1 MESKNLLTLIITLV
15 VGIILAGSLLM
26 PVINSYSD
34 DTKTIENE
42 GSFFATPDGEDH
54 TIIFTNQDYA
64 TVDGVNVEYPEGF
77 GTGTQKNATVMVGN
91 DWMLVLENG
100 YALLVIAGPNNSYSQ
115 EDLGTDGLT
124 ATISGTTVSITIASR
139 EKTLTDLQYYLA
151 PEGDWVL
158 CYNPYIKADTP
169 LFGGIFGRGTNSDNH
184 GYHCYEVISG
194 DITSGFDFEICRSII
209 FKNPDT
215 LVKVENSTYEI
226 STETVATDLLKLN
239 TITQNVTFSD
249 NSTATVVIS
258 YLLAPATITYTN
270 PADINQD
277 ALLSAIPIMV
287 IVALLILTVGAIAYR
302 RAD

>member
-42 GSFFATPDGEDH
+42 GSFFATPDGENH
-54 TIIFTNQDYA
+54 TITFTDQNYA

-77 GTGTQKNATVMVGN
+77 GTGIQKNATVMVGN
-91 DWMLVLENG
+91 DWMLRLENG
-100 YALLVIAGPNNSYSQ
+100 YARLIAAGPNNLYSQ

-124 ATISGTTVSITIASR
+124 ATISGTTVSITIEDK

-169 LFGGIFGRGTNSDNH
+169 LFGGIRGQGTNSD
-184 GYHCYEVISG
+184 GQRYDCFEVISG
-194 DITSGFDFEICRSII
+194 NVTNGFDEETCRAALFTTPVS
-209 FKNPDT
+209 FPTVDA
-215 LVKVENSTYEI
+215 TYDI

-258 YLLAPATITYTN
+258 YLIAPATITYTS
-270 PADINQD
+270 PADINMD

-287 IVALLILTVGAIAYR
+287 IVALLILAVRAIAYR
-302 RAD
+302 D

>member
-1 MESKNLLTLIITLV
+1 MESKKLLTLIITLV

-26 PVINSYSD
+26 PVLSSYSD

-42 GSFFATPDGEDH
+42 GSFFATPDGENH
-54 TIIFTNQDYA
+54 TITFTDQNYA

-77 GTGTQKNATVMVGN
+77 GTGIQKNATVMVGN
-91 DWMLVLENG
+91 DWMLRLENG
-100 YALLVIAGPNNSYSQ
+100 YARLIAAGPNNVFSQ
-115 EDLGTDGLT
+115 ENLADGLT
-124 ATISGTTVSITIASR
+124 ATISGTTASITIEDK

-169 LFGGIFGRGTNSDNH
+169 LFGGIRGQGTNSD
-184 GYHCYEVISG
+184 GQRYDCFEVISG
-194 DITSGFDFEICRSII
+194 NVTNGFDEETCRGAI
-209 FKNPDT
+209 FTTPTSFVTVDA
-215 LVKVENSTYEI
+215 TYDI

-270 PADINQD
+270 PDDLNQD

-287 IVALLILTVGAIAYR
+287 IVALLILAVRAIAYR
-302 RAD
+302 D

>member
-26 PVINSYSD
+26 PVLSSYSD

-42 GSFFATPDGEDH
+42 GSFFATPDGENH
-54 TIIFTNQDYA
+54 TITFTNQDYA

-91 DWMLVLENG
+91 DWMLRLENG
-100 YALLVIAGPNNSYSQ
+100 YARLIVAGPNNSYFR
-115 EDLGTDGLT
+115 ENLGTDGLT
-124 ATISGTTVSITIASR
+124 ATISGTTVSIAIASS

-169 LFGGIFGRGTNSDNH
+169 LFGGIWGRGTNSDNRI
-184 GYHCYEVISG
+184 YDCFEVISG
-194 DITSGFDFEICRSII
+194 DITNGFDFEPCRSII
-209 FKNPDT
+209 FDPDT
-215 LVKVENSTYEI
+215 LVTVESTYKI

-239 TITQNVTFSD
+239 TITQNITFSD
-249 NSTATVVIS
+249 DSTATIVIS

-270 PADINQD
+270 PDDLNQD

-287 IVALLILTVGAIAYR
+287 IVALVAMAAGALYLKR
-302 RAD
+302 DD